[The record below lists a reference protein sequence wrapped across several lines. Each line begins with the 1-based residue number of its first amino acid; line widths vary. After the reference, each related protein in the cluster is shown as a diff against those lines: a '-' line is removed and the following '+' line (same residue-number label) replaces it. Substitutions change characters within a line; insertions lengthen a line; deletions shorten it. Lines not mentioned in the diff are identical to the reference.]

1 MTTTYLINH
10 RFTAYSYSPR
20 FELDITARGL
30 PLAGD
35 LTSPADLGPVPDGE
49 FKPAAWDWVEFG
61 FRKVWGT
68 GGNVAIG
75 DTVIHDFD

>member
-10 RFTAYSYSPR
+10 RFTAYPYSPR
-20 FELDITARGL
+20 FEMDITARGI
-30 PLAGD
+30 D
-35 LTSPADLGPVPDGE
+35 ITSLGPVPDGE

-61 FRKVWGT
+61 FRKAWGT